1 MQSRGSSAAKLRRSH
16 ELTRKSHQ
24 IDLELALTRSLA
36 LCMIDQ
42 YLTQFLDHL
51 RYERNVSAHTVR
63 NYESDL
69 IQFFD
74 FLAAANRSNQT
85 ASRAH
90 ARRRQPAIAQIDHL
104 TIREW
109 LSNLHSDHKKKTSIA
124 RKLAAL
130 RTFFQFLVR
139 EEIIETNPAKLVA
152 TPRKEKKL
160 PAHLS
165 IEDAIRFIET
175 PDSET
180 DFGKRDRAILELL
193 YATGVRVSE
202 LVSLNLRDIDFQNKL
217 LRVLGKRRK
226 ERIVPFGDPAANALH
241 DYFPVRQKLLLN
253 APVTSRDAQPL
264 ILNYQGTRMSTRSVG
279 RLVEKYIRLC
289 AGIHDISPHA
299 LRHSFATHLL
309 DSGADL
315 RDIQEL
321 LGHARLSTTQIYTHV
336 SMEKLIEVYDK
347 AHPKA

>member
-1 MQSRGSSAAKLRRSH
+1 
-16 ELTRKSHQ
+16 
-24 IDLELALTRSLA
+24 
-36 LCMIDQ
+36 MISEF
-42 YLTQFLDHL
+42 LNSFLDHL
-51 RYERNVSAHTVR
+51 RYERNVSAHTLR

-69 IQFFD
+69 QQF
-74 FLAAANRSNQT
+74 LEYLSPPEERPNGKK
-85 ASRAH
+85 RAE
-90 ARRRQPAIAQIDHL
+90 PNIKEIDHI

-109 LSNLHSDHKKKTSIA
+109 LATLHSDHKKKSSIA

-139 EEIIETNPAKLVA
+139 EGVVEANPAKLIA

-160 PAHLS
+160 PVHLS
-165 IEDAIRFIET
+165 VEDAVRFIET
-175 PDSET
+175 PDADT

-202 LVSLNLRDIDFQNKL
+202 LVQLDLRDIDFNNKL
-217 LRVLGKRRK
+217 LRVFGKRRK
-226 ERIVPFGDPAANALH
+226 ERIVPFGDPAAKALRE
-241 DYFPVRQKLLLN
+241 YLSVREKFLVN
-253 APVTSRDAQPL
+253 APVTKRDAQPL
-264 ILNYQGTRMSTRSVG
+264 ILNYQGTRMTTRSVG
-279 RLVEKYIRLC
+279 RLVDKHIKMC

-315 RDIQEL
+315 RDIQAL
-321 LGHARLSTTQIYTHV
+321 LGHARLSTTQVYTHV